1 MNPIFRFLL
10 TRIALLAMVNYAANA
25 QADAPQAG
33 VVLEASEIYSS
44 TVEVGDFVV
53 VVYGREK
60 RQPISGTQAR
70 LDTARGYIKAVNQR
84 RLIVGLE
91 PDGWSK
97 WIALNRIQALVLVG
111 SPSPDAIARA
121 SALAT
126 AAVEAATV
134 AAPFLTS
141 ADRNSTQTN
150 VAVDSATVAAPPLRS
165 ANQDSTSTTRRI
177 IGKLIMGG
185 LPSGRADNGLT
196 ETPDTLYGIL
206 YIRDD
211 MGPGGRIARK
221 LAVSALGGL
230 GGGLLGSLLG
240 VVLGHNFLGGRNC
253 SGDQSCGLAA
263 AYGVLFGGSV
273 GYSVGTAV
281 GVSLLDPH
289 DRFIMALVGSLLG
302 LGGGVILADAEDL
315 WPSIFVGPAILAT
328 WMSELSRSPP
338 KARRFSVGL
347 VPNPKRGLSAIAT
360 LRF

>member
-1 MNPIFRFLL
+1 MGTCPPSPRCASERCIKKRPLQYIRRWDNPYIHVQSIGSFTVQGMGDEGMNPIFRFLL

-60 RQPISGTQAR
+60 RQPISGTRAR

-134 AAPFLTS
+134 AATFLTS
-141 ADRNSTQTN
+141 ADQE
-150 VAVDSATVAAPPLRS
+150 
-165 ANQDSTSTTRRI
+165 QY
-177 IGKLIMGG
+177 
-185 LPSGRADNGLT
+185 ADQRG
-196 ETPDTLYGIL
+196 
-206 YIRDD
+206 
-211 MGPGGRIARK
+211 
-221 LAVSALGGL
+221 
-230 GGGLLGSLLG
+230 
-240 VVLGHNFLGGRNC
+240 
-253 SGDQSCGLAA
+253 
-263 AYGVLFGGSV
+263 
-273 GYSVGTAV
+273 
-281 GVSLLDPH
+281 
-289 DRFIMALVGSLLG
+289 
-302 LGGGVILADAEDL
+302 
-315 WPSIFVGPAILAT
+315 
-328 WMSELSRSPP
+328 
-338 KARRFSVGL
+338 RRFSNRCSAFLRDRRIGTVR
-347 VPNPKRGLSAIAT
+347 VRPDGLSAS
-360 LRF
+360 

>member
-1 MNPIFRFLL
+1 MDTAIRFMLAA
-10 TRIALLAMVNYAANA
+10 IALLAVVNHAYADTARD
-25 QADAPQAG
+25 DAE
-33 VVLEASEIYSS
+33 VVLEAAETDNS
-44 TVEVGDFVV
+44 TVEVGAFVV
-53 VVYGREK
+53 VVYGREE
-60 RQPISGTQAR
+60 QHPVSGTQAR
-70 LDTARGYIKAVNQR
+70 LDTARGYIKAVDQR

-97 WIALNRIQALVLVG
+97 WIALERIQTLVLVG

-121 SALAT
+121 SELAT
-126 AAVEAATV
+126 AAIEAATV
-134 AAPFLTS
+134 IATS
-141 ADRNSTQTN
+141 PSPADRGSTQTDM
-150 VAVDSATVAAPPLRS
+150 AVDSATVAALSLRS
-165 ANQDSTSTTRRI
+165 ANRDSTSTIRRN

-185 LPSGRADNGLT
+185 LPSSRADNGLT

-230 GGGLLGSLLG
+230 GGGSLGSLLG

-263 AYGVLFGGSV
+263 AYGALLGGSI

-289 DRFIMALVGSLLG
+289 DRFTMSLIGSLLG

-315 WPSIFVGPAILAT
+315 WPSIFVGPVILST
-328 WMSELSRSPP
+328 WMSELSRKPP

-347 VPNPKRGLSAIAT
+347 MPRSKGSLSAIAT

>member
-185 LPSGRADNGLT
+185 LPSGRADNFVGLT

-211 MGPGGRIARK
+211 MGPGRRIARK

-230 GGGLLGSLLG
+230 GGGLLGRAS
-240 VVLGHNFLGGRNC
+240 
-253 SGDQSCGLAA
+253 
-263 AYGVLFGGSV
+263 
-273 GYSVGTAV
+273 
-281 GVSLLDPH
+281 
-289 DRFIMALVGSLLG
+289 
-302 LGGGVILADAEDL
+302 
-315 WPSIFVGPAILAT
+315 
-328 WMSELSRSPP
+328 
-338 KARRFSVGL
+338 
-347 VPNPKRGLSAIAT
+347 
-360 LRF
+360 